1 MVERLDFI
9 TSLGHGS
16 GGDARARLGIPTQGP
31 VQVITDLCIMEPDP
45 ETRELTVTSLHPGV
59 SKEQVAAATGWPLRF
74 ADTLGETP
82 APGSR
87 ELEVLRSLRAS
98 TARAH
103 GDV

>member
-1 MVERLDFI
+1 
-9 TSLGHGS
+9 
-16 GGDARARLGIPTQGP
+16 
-31 VQVITDLCIMEPDP
+31 
-45 ETRELTVTSLHPGV
+45 LTVTSLHPGV

-103 GDV
+103 GEA